1 MIAEDTLGELSGK
14 PLRTVSVWM
23 RLPGGYRMSQT
34 FWRKYYTVVCEGWTR
49 RIYLIVMNRKA
60 LAGLLKS
67 FPSPHCYENYLLCKE
82 LKECSQNPEYRL
94 QGGAKVFLSTE
105 ARLHGAWLRFQGPRQ
120 TTGSSK
126 GWLLHEGRG
135 AGNWNTT
142 VNQKGNK
149 PQQDLSQPFRTLLSQ
164 QLVSRPGRR
173 SIG

>member
-23 RLPGGYRMSQT
+23 RLPGGLQNVSNIL
-34 FWRKYYTVVCEGWTR
+34 KKILHSEGWTR
-49 RIYLIVMNRKA
+49 RIYLIVMNRKE

-105 ARLHGAWLRFQGPRQ
+105 ARLHGAWLRFQEGPRQ

-135 AGNWNTT
+135 AGN
-142 VNQKGNK
+142 
-149 PQQDLSQPFRTLLSQ
+149 
-164 QLVSRPGRR
+164 
-173 SIG
+173 